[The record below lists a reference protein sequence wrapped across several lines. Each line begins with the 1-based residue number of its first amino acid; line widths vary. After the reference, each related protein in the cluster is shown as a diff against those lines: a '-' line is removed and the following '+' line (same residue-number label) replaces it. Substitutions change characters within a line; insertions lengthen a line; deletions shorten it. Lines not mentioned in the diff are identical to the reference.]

1 MPKSSRKLKA
11 ARFVEG
17 TPQSRPPLERM
28 MRIHQELQSGVR
40 PNATQL
46 ATQLEVSTKSIY
58 RDLDFMRDRMNLP
71 IEFDRLKNGFF
82 YSSEVSGFPV
92 LQITEGE
99 LIALVVAEKALQ
111 QYRGT
116 SFERPLLSAFRKISA
131 SLPDTISLNLADW
144 DQTISFRTTA
154 ETVLNL
160 ETFQIISR
168 AVARHEQLRLQY
180 RKPGNKQ
187 IELRIVN
194 PYHLANVNGE
204 WFLFA
209 WCHLR
214 KDIRTFVPARIKG
227 VELTG
232 ESFKRPA
239 NFSIQNLL
247 KNSFGIHSGAAQHEV
262 VIHFNELV
270 ADYIREKKWHPSQEL
285 RELPDGG
292 IELKLKL
299 SSLVEINRWLLGWGA
314 NAKVLEP
321 LDLINSLRKSAELV
335 LEHYGTN

>member
-1 MPKSSRKLKA
+1 MP
-11 ARFVEG
+11 
-17 TPQSRPPLERM
+17 
-28 MRIHQELQSGVR
+28 
-40 PNATQL
+40 
-46 ATQLEVSTKSIY
+46 
-58 RDLDFMRDRMNLP
+58 
-71 IEFDRLKNGFF
+71 
-82 YSSEVSGFPV
+82 
-92 LQITEGE
+92 
-99 LIALVVAEKALQ
+99 
-111 QYRGT
+111 
-116 SFERPLLSAFRKISA
+116 
-131 SLPDTISLNLADW
+131 
-144 DQTISFRTTA
+144 TA

-160 ETFQIISR
+160 ETFQMISR

-247 KNSFGIHSGAAQHEV
+247 KNSFGIHWSRSARSSDSFQRTGSRLHS
-262 VIHFNELV
+262 
-270 ADYIREKKWHPSQEL
+270 REKWHPSQEL

-321 LDLINSLRKSAELV
+321 LDLISSLRKSAELV

>member
-1 MPKSSRKLKA
+1 MPKVSPKPESAHDVK
-11 ARFVEG
+11 G
-17 TPQSRPPLERM
+17 SPQSRPPLERM
-28 MRIHQELQSGVR
+28 MQIHQELKSGSF
-40 PNATQL
+40 PNATKL

-58 RDLDFMRDRMNLP
+58 RDLEFMRDRMNLP
-71 IEFDRLKNGFF
+71 VEFDRLKNG
-82 YSSEVSGFPV
+82 YYYGTEVSGFPT
-92 LQITEGE
+92 LQISEGE
-99 LIALVVAEKALQ
+99 LVALVVAEKALQ

-116 SFERPLLSAFRKISA
+116 SFEKPLLSAFRKISA

-180 RKPGNKQ
+180 RKPASKQ
-187 IELRIVN
+187 IETRIVN

-214 KDIRTFVPARIKG
+214 KEIRTFVPARIKG
-227 VELTG
+227 VEVTG
-232 ESFKRPA
+232 ETFKRPA
-239 NFSIQNLL
+239 HFSIQNLL
-247 KNSFGIHSGAAQHEV
+247 KNSFGIHSGAAHHEV

-270 ADYIREKKWHPSQEL
+270 ADYIREKKWHPSQQL
-285 RELPDGG
+285 RELPDGML
-292 IELKLKL
+292 ELRLKL
-299 SSLVEINRWLLGWGA
+299 SSLVEVNRWLLGWGG

-321 LDLINSLRKSAELV
+321 QELINSLRKSAEVV
-335 LEHYGTN
+335 LESYQRE